1 MKQSFVKISKITE
14 PPYSDIWVYPKGT
27 RAQIK
32 SRIKELE
39 NLGVDS
45 ISFQG
50 KLEIGT
56 ISILGKGYVGI
67 VVLGKI
73 GRKKVAVK
81 IRRNDSPRKNLKK
94 EAELLKIVNMHK
106 IGPKLV
112 AFSKNFLVMEY
123 LDGEKIGDWVGELC
137 VYSTNFLVKEQRVRR
152 TQMYYE
158 MKKEET
164 LQLKLIIKKILE
176 DCYSLDTIGLDH
188 GELSNLSK
196 HVIVGKKDTI
206 TALIR
211 GSWVSIP
218 QVTIIDFESSSTD
231 RKVSNVTSAT
241 QALCIGSRISKI
253 VGGMYKIP
261 KKEKMIY
268 ALREY
273 KQKQTRDSFEKLLD
287 VLKL

>member
-14 PPYSDIWVYPKGT
+14 PPYSNIWVYPKGT
-27 RAQIK
+27 KAQIK
-32 SRIKELE
+32 SRIKELMA
-39 NLGVDS
+39 LGVES

-94 EAELLKIVNMHK
+94 EAELLKIINEYK

-123 LDGEKIGDWVGELC
+123 LDGEKIGDWVVDL
-137 VYSTNFLVKEQRVRR
+137 
-152 TQMYYE
+152 
-158 MKKEET
+158 KKKGDSSR
-164 LQLKLIIKKILE
+164 LKTIIKKILE
-176 DCYSLDTIGLDH
+176 DCYRLDRIGLDH

-196 HVIVGKKDTI
+196 HVIVGKKI
-206 TALIR
+206 
-211 GSWVSIP
+211 
-218 QVTIIDFESSSTD
+218 TIIDFESSSMN

-241 QALCIGSRISKI
+241 QALCIGSGISKI
-253 VGGMYKIP
+253 ISHVYRIP
-261 KKEKMIY
+261 KKQKMITV
-268 ALREY
+268 LRRY
-273 KQKQTRDSFEKLLD
+273 KQEETRDSFENLLS

>member
-1 MKQSFVKISKITE
+1 MKRSFVKISKITE
-14 PPYSDIWVYPKGT
+14 PPYSNIWVYPKGT
-27 RAQIK
+27 KVQIK
-32 SRIKELE
+32 SRIKELMA
-39 NLGVDS
+39 LGVES

-123 LDGEKIGDWVGELC
+123 LDGEKIGDWVNGL
-137 VYSTNFLVKEQRVRR
+137 
-152 TQMYYE
+152 
-158 MKKEET
+158 KKKGNSS
-164 LQLKLIIKKILE
+164 QLKIVIKKILE
-176 DCYSLDTIGLDH
+176 DCYSLDRIGLDH

-196 HVIVGKKDTI
+196 HVIVGKKI
-206 TALIR
+206 T
-211 GSWVSIP
+211 V
-218 QVTIIDFESSSTD
+218 IDFESSSTD

-241 QALCIGSRISKI
+241 QALCIGSGISKI
-253 VGGMYKIP
+253 IGRVYKIP
-261 KKEKMIY
+261 KKQKMITV
-268 ALREY
+268 LRRY
-273 KQKQTRDSFEKLLD
+273 KREGTRESFESLLS